1 MIYKTQGV
9 WVNEEFE
16 DDSENGKSIKEK
28 KTKGDNQTK
37 KLLNINNQSL
47 L

>member
-1 MIYKTQGV
+1 MINETQEV

-16 DDSENGKSIKEK
+16 DDSENYNSINEK

-37 KLLNINNQSL
+37 KSL
-47 L
+47 